1 MASSSVRSTGKNGT
15 PPPPA
20 RVNGAAGRR
29 RSSPP
34 AETAPAAVLDP
45 DDDDDDLD
53 LTAANDAADLA
64 DAAEDTTGQ
73 TYKGNGEDF
82 WEWLTRFSTDD
93 WQFMMGYLYRT
104 APTIDRRAA
113 GRPSNIRKYSV
124 PFDQDTVMHDE
135 GSGGYR
141 LDLCRRNPST
151 GRSTR
156 IAQHY
161 FQIMN
166 LDFPPRVPAGD
177 WVDQPENDVWK
188 WAKPKLEAAAQMAAI
203 YPNGTPPDPNK
214 IFDTVLSGI
223 ERLNSGKKDEKEGG
237 SVAAAAI
244 TALSNMTTKMMEQQ
258 QARPADESSKVM
270 LDFLK
275 DELRETRKEMR
286 ELRESRKTEEKPK
299 TLLEQIK
306 EIVPAISEIRDI
318 FGLKSKGAGT
328 ATNWG
333 DVVTEVIDKLSE
345 NAPLIYDMVK
355 GRNAEPG
362 NIGAQW
368 RLGPTKKAEP
378 KPAAAAEGTSS
389 TTTAAPPA
397 SEPAAAQEAELPE
410 ADQKKYQAILA
421 KWGQL
426 ITNVAPFLVDHFRAN
441 LTGYEFRD
449 WFISRQGMNNY
460 SAFKLDV
467 TAEDLTALAMLHATL
482 NKMLQPPEK
491 LLVFM
496 TEFLTEPG
504 AEPPGTVTEE

>member
-1 MASSSVRSTGKNGT
+1 
-15 PPPPA
+15 
-20 RVNGAAGRR
+20 
-29 RSSPP
+29 
-34 AETAPAAVLDP
+34 VLDPP
-45 DDDDDDLD
+45 DDDDDLE
-53 LTAANDAADLA
+53 TATVAEEAASA
-64 DAAEDTTGQ
+64 R
-73 TYKGNGEDF
+73 TYRGKDEDF
-82 WEWLTRFSTDD
+82 FDWLTQFTTDD

-141 LDLCRRNPST
+141 LDLCRRDPST

-166 LDFPPRVPAGD
+166 LDYPPRVPAGD
-177 WVDQPENDVWK
+177 WIEQPENDVWK
-188 WAKPKLEAAAQMAAI
+188 WAAPKIAAAAQMAAI
-203 YPNGTPPDPNK
+203 FPQGAPADPNK
-214 IFDTVLSGI
+214 VFDTVLAGV
-223 ERLNSGKKDEKEGG
+223 ERLRGAGNSGGD

-244 TALSNMTTKMMEQQ
+244 TALSAMTTKMMEQHGNKPTEDS
-258 QARPADESSKVM
+258 ASKVM

-299 TLLEQIK
+299 GILDQL
-306 EIVPAISEIRDI
+306 RDLMPVVGELKTF
-318 FGLKSKGAGT
+318 FGLKGGGT
-328 ATNWG
+328 AVTNWG

-355 GRNAEPG
+355 GRGGDGAAA
-362 NIGAQW
+362 AQW
-368 RLGPTKKAEP
+368 RLDPPNRKKAAE
-378 KPAAAAEGTSS
+378 PAAE
-389 TTTAAPPA
+389 TAAPGA
-397 SEPAAAQEAELPE
+397 APAADPAATGEGDGQMPE
-410 ADQKKYQAILA
+410 DEKKKYQGILS

-449 WFISRQGMNNY
+449 WFISRQGVNNY
-460 SAFKLDV
+460 SAFRLDV
-467 TAEDLTALAMLHATL
+467 TAVDLCELAQLHATL
-482 NKMLQPPEK
+482 RAMLQPKDK
-491 LLVFM
+491 LLVFL
-496 TEFLTEPG
+496 TEFMTEPG
-504 AEPPGTVTEE
+504 NEPAGTVSEEPPVE